1 MRAAV
6 KTTIV
11 LLAQKDP
18 AKEVELSPEEGP
30 VESCLA
36 VAQDMWGGGNLSP
49 CDTPF
54 AARAIGA
61 MAPSKSASIGVVCHH
76 LGRRMLSFGRESGI
90 WIDAFEGE
98 SALSRLEKRPKDKVK
113 LLDYA
118 SGQFGNARFTHMAM
132 LSPSRLDGP
141 HEKLVQ
147 QAAKALKPGGSLFL
161 ADLMQSDGTAAPA
174 GLPPLNTQSQYRGWL
189 EQAGLKFYSEHALT
203 GDISVALLRGLHSAI
218 NMLANVKNLQEP
230 WKSQRLA
237 AFRQELDFAVT
248 LHKAIDRDEITAF
261 GLLYTKGE

>member
-11 LLAQKDP
+11 LLGQKDP
-18 AKEVELSPEEGP
+18 AKEIELSPEEGP
-30 VESCLA
+30 VESRLA

-61 MAPSKSASIGVVCHH
+61 MAPSKSTSIGVVCHH
-76 LGRRMLSFGRESGI
+76 LGRRMFSFGRESGI

-98 SALSRLEKRPKDKVK
+98 NALSMLEKRPKDKVK
-113 LLDYA
+113 LMGCA
-118 SGQFGNARFTHMAM
+118 PGQFGNGRFTHMAM

-141 HEKLVQ
+141 PEQLVQ
-147 QAAKALKPGGSLFL
+147 QAARALKPGGNLFL
-161 ADLMQSDGTAAPA
+161 ADLMRSEGSSSS
-174 GLPPLNTQSQYRGWL
+174 GLPAPNTQSQYRGWL
-189 EQAGLKFYSEHALT
+189 QQAGLKFYSEHALT
-203 GDISVALLRGLHSAI
+203 GDVSVSMLRGLHGAI
-218 NMLANVKNLQEP
+218 NMLANVKNLREP

-237 AFRQELDFAVT
+237 AFHHELDYTVT
-248 LHKAIDRDEITAF
+248 LHRAMERGEIEAF
-261 GLLYTKGE
+261 GLLYTKSE